1 MSVKTFTRLMMIIP
15 LIGMI
20 AFLGATSARAQCGEP
35 PLSSCATCHAIE
47 DPVNENGEWHI
58 IHAAKDICINCH
70 GGNASAAAEGTGASK
85 PDSASAG

>member
-35 PLSSCATCHAIE
+35 PRPRVPPATQLKT
-47 DPVNENGEWHI
+47 P
-58 IHAAKDICINCH
+58 
-70 GGNASAAAEGTGASK
+70 
-85 PDSASAG
+85 